1 MLDKTIDSAL
11 VNLRKQ
17 IIRGNLDGLDH
28 LEALLILRG
37 IDPAIQHVTKPRP
50 DNLLAR
56 RAMGMLILD
65 CLRGGPKRG
74 RDVARYL
81 SEREPSVTYAQ
92 AMRRVYQ
99 GLHRLH
105 KHGVVTRDGRL
116 WRCADAIDSH
126 AKVERNTL

>member
-17 IIRGNLDGLDH
+17 IIRGSLDGLPH
-28 LEALLILRG
+28 VEALLILRG
-37 IDPAIQHVTKPRP
+37 LDPASQHVTKPRP

-56 RAMGMLILD
+56 RAMGALILD
-65 CLRGGPKRG
+65 CLRDGQKRG
-74 RDVARYL
+74 RDVAAYVAAH
-81 SEREPSVTYAQ
+81 EPSVTYTQ

-105 KHGVVTRDGRL
+105 KHGMVTREGRL
-116 WRCADAIDSH
+116 WGVA
-126 AKVERNTL
+126 